1 STASPARGCARPTA
15 TRAAGARMSALS
27 KFDDGAWLARGVGQV
42 CNPPDHPRQVAELPY
57 RLASAVCFRRC
68 SMAVRSLRWL
78 SVLVMLASLPLGSA
92 QAQYT
97 IKEAATDPPE
107 ELDKSIAGLL
117 SKNAVQLLDS
127 KGDLLCEVWFRQD
140 VPSTANA
147 QQLKNGLAYQD

>member
-1 STASPARGCARPTA
+1 
-15 TRAAGARMSALS
+15 
-27 KFDDGAWLARGVGQV
+27 
-42 CNPPDHPRQVAELPY
+42 
-57 RLASAVCFRRC
+57 
-68 SMAVRSLRWL
+68 
-78 SVLVMLASLPLGSA
+78 VMLASLPLGSA

-117 SKNAVQLLDS
+117 TKNAVQLLDS

-147 QQLKNGLAYQD
+147 QQLKNGLAYQDLQETIVMGAPRVAKPITDYRKQKLKAGVYTLRLAFQPMDGDHMGTAPNPEFCLLVRASDDKKPDPLKDAKQLHDLSIKA